1 MFHTRNIVSAV
12 EMGTS
17 KFCVLV
23 GEIGDD
29 GSLDVIGRGEAPSA
43 GAVVKGEIV
52 DMEKAF
58 DQLAKALD
66 EADRASGRV
75 LSLTRM
81 VMVLVTGCGISSQPG
96 VGVVL
101 IRNDEHTVTEA
112 ERREANDNARILN
125 LAAERTIINT
135 SESFFLIDGRRVSN
149 PLRHQGSKLEAH
161 IHIVHGISARVDN
174 FRNLVRESG
183 FDDADID
190 VVFSPVAADLGVL
203 NELEREDGV
212 LLIDLGAGCAEYVME
227 YDNGVCASGVLQLG
241 MEHVANDLSI
251 GLGLSIDQCRKLL
264 VSGELGRAER
274 EGRQYLSVRSG
285 AGAERSIPLVSFD
298 TIIDCRLREIFT
310 IIRRQLELAGSPRSL
325 AAGGVLTGG
334 GALFPRAKE
343 LFGEVFDLS
352 CRVAQPRDAEGA
364 ITDLASPRY
373 SAVWGALKIAA
384 HYRNIESAGEGVAG
398 GVLASIERG
407 LYSFRRGYG
416 KFRKAFKF

>member
-23 GEIGDD
+23 GEIGGD
-29 GSLDVIGRGEAPSA
+29 GGLDVIGRGEAPSA

-52 DMEKAF
+52 NMEKAF
-58 DQLAKALD
+58 DQLAKALE
-66 EADRASGRV
+66 EADRSSGRV
-75 LSLTRM
+75 LNLTRM
-81 VMVLVTGCGISSQPG
+81 VMVLVTGGGISSQPG
-96 VGVVL
+96 VGMVL
-101 IRNDEHTVTEA
+101 IRNDEHTVTES

-125 LAAERTIINT
+125 LAAERKIINT
-135 SESFFLIDGRRVSN
+135 SESFFLVDGRRVSN

-183 FDDADID
+183 FDDADVD
-190 VVFSPVAADLGVL
+190 VVFSPIAADLGVL

-227 YDNGVCASGVLQLG
+227 YDSGVCASGVLQLG

-251 GLGLSIDQCRKLL
+251 GLGLNIDQCRRLL
-264 VSGELGRAER
+264 VSGELDRAER
-274 EGRQYLSVRSG
+274 EGRAHIVMRTG
-285 AGAERSIPLVSFD
+285 AGAERAIPLCSFD

-310 IIRRQLELAGSPRSL
+310 IIRRQLESAGSPRSL

-334 GALFPRAKE
+334 GALFPRSRE

-373 SAVWGALKIAA
+373 SAVWGALKVAA
-384 HYRNIESAGEGVAG
+384 HYRGMDAAGEGIAG
-398 GVLASIERG
+398 GFLASLGRG
-407 LYSFRRGYG
+407 LGSFRRGCG
-416 KFRKAFKF
+416 KLGKAFKF